1 MLLSL
6 IMSKFAADKKDNETI
21 YSINPPLG
29 CVTCCCDSRRVRYVM
44 YVMQKQPCHR
54 AFSHYLGY
62 GQYSHLKR

>member
-29 CVTCCCDSRRVRYVM
+29 CATCWCDSSPVHYVM
-44 YVMQKQPCHR
+44 YVLQKQSCH
-54 AFSHYLGY
+54 
-62 GQYSHLKR
+62 